1 MRHLLGQGWK
11 VRALTRNPDSK
22 SARELRDLRAEL
34 VRGDFD
40 DRASLKQAL
49 DGIYGVF
56 MPSFQVNMRATPE
69 IEIKYGIALLEAAK
83 DAGVRH
89 FVYISEIGAD
99 KNTDIP
105 YLESKR
111 QIESHIRELGLPA
124 TIVRHAF
131 FVDWLVSSMGSTLW
145 RGLEKG
151 LKQNQTIQVISLD
164 DLGAFAAFVF
174 NDSKQF
180 IGREIEIAGDE
191 ASLEQMS
198 QAYRRVKGTELKS
211 TWLPYWLLTRMG
223 NLESSFNIC
232 PCKSLAQILRPCG
245 RSTPTSGTL
254 KMDCVPRNQ
263 CQLHLHLERIENH
276 ENILEYRRCIAD
288 PCRRRLVPAR
298 DQRLTRKYYVG
309 SD

>member
-1 MRHLLGQGWK
+1 MNERPGTILVAGATGNQGGAALRHLLANGWK

-22 SARELRDLRAEL
+22 SAQELRDLGAEL
-34 VRGDFD
+34 VHGDFD

-56 MPSFQVNMRATPE
+56 MPSFQVNMRVTPE

-89 FVYISEIGAD
+89 FVYTSEIGAD

-131 FVDWLVSSMGSTLW
+131 FVDWLVSSMRSILW
-145 RGLEKG
+145 CGLEKG

-164 DLGAFAAFVF
+164 DLGAFAAFIF

-198 QAYRRVKGTELKS
+198 QAYQRVKGTELKS
-211 TWLPYWLLTRMG
+211 TWLPYWLITRMG
-223 NLESSFNIC
+223 QFGKFIQHLPVQESRADIASLRALYPNLRNLEDGLRAAKPMSAPSA
-232 PCKSLAQILRPCG
+232 PGKDRKS
-245 RSTPTSGTL
+245 
-254 KMDCVPRNQ
+254 
-263 CQLHLHLERIENH
+263 
-276 ENILEYRRCIAD
+276 
-288 PCRRRLVPAR
+288 
-298 DQRLTRKYYVG
+298 
-309 SD
+309 